1 MSKQLLFILVL
12 AAAWTFYGLAAPGPI
27 DSAGTSP
34 ATENGT
40 ALAPE
45 ADTSP
50 APVEKARLQARIKQ
64 LQVGLQNILRKI
76 DPAGT
81 PPAPA
86 IGAPPATET
95 DAPPSPDAETETDPN
110 AGTEADDDQGA
121 EAPSPV
127 DQARLRGQIEQ
138 FQAVIEN
145 ALRQDVRSAVLSAP
159 KGAYLEGYGAV
170 FSTEASLYRIRPI
183 TPFSSSPYSRQELDQ
198 AHQAALER
206 LGRLKQDL
214 RQAVAEHGSLL
225 GQLKPD
231 HTLAVIV
238 HLFNGVADPRRPYPS
253 QLIFKARAESV
264 SDYRQGKITM
274 DELVR
279 QVRISQF

>member
-27 DSAGTSP
+27 DPDGAPP
-34 ATENGT
+34 ATETGG

-110 AGTEADDDQGA
+110 AGTEAAAKQGA
-121 EAPSPV
+121 EAPVPV
-127 DQARLRGQIEQ
+127 DQAQLRGQIEQ

-159 KGAYLEGYGAV
+159 RGAYLEGYGAV

-183 TPFSSSPYSRQELDQ
+183 TPFSSRPYSRQELDQ
-198 AHQAALER
+198 AYQAALDRVER
-206 LGRLKQDL
+206 LKVEL
-214 RQAVAEHGSLL
+214 RQTVAEHGSLL

-238 HLFNGVADPRRPYPS
+238 HLYNGVGDPRRPFPS
-253 QLIFKARAESV
+253 QLIFKARAGSV

-274 DELVR
+274 EELVH